1 LENGKGVF
9 VFGIGL
15 GEQIDFL
22 IEQFPGRKIRV
33 WDRDPWLV
41 RLFLMQK
48 DYSEAI
54 SSRNLILL
62 MGTDLLSYSP
72 RIDEFTVI
80 YHPLLK
86 EIYHNEAELILS
98 GVSDKRILINDGG
111 LFVDD
116 VVRFLK
122 DFGYTPFYLNLS
134 KISME
139 EIEYAIIQF
148 MPSIIFSINYQNG
161 LSELSQKFSMKLL
174 CWEIDP
180 SIDVPVSILEKNE
193 KAHIFTYRKQSI
205 DDFIASG
212 FQNVYY
218 LPLAS
223 NVKKR
228 HPEVLS
234 EEENRYICPV
244 SFVGSSM
251 AGQAEEYMK
260 SLENYYKAFCRHH
273 RISCD
278 ESMNPFKKILKIQ
291 ARDYSTYRIPELSQT
306 YLGDFLRYL
315 KENTDQPVD
324 PVNLLA
330 EKAASEKRLT
340 YLSQLGRYSLKVWGD
355 EGWKRLESEGLRY
368 MGYAGHKYEINKIY
382 SASTINIDINRLY
395 QADMVNMR
403 VFDIMACGGFV
414 IAEHSE
420 DLKEL
425 FEIDDEVV
433 TFRTFGELLE
443 KVDYYLS
450 NTDKA
455 REISY
460 RGMTAVRERHTIQNR
475 VKHMLSIVNKESYL

>member
-1 LENGKGVF
+1 
-9 VFGIGL
+9 
-15 GEQIDFL
+15 
-22 IEQFPGRKIRV
+22 
-33 WDRDPWLV
+33 
-41 RLFLMQK
+41 
-48 DYSEAI
+48 
-54 SSRNLILL
+54 
-62 MGTDLLSYSP
+62 
-72 RIDEFTVI
+72 
-80 YHPLLK
+80 
-86 EIYHNEAELILS
+86 
-98 GVSDKRILINDGG
+98 
-111 LFVDD
+111 
-116 VVRFLK
+116 
-122 DFGYTPFYLNLS
+122 
-134 KISME
+134 
-139 EIEYAIIQF
+139 
-148 MPSIIFSINYQNG
+148 
-161 LSELSQKFSMKLL
+161 
-174 CWEIDP
+174 
-180 SIDVPVSILEKNE
+180 
-193 KAHIFTYRKQSI
+193 
-205 DDFIASG
+205 
-212 FQNVYY
+212 
-218 LPLAS
+218 
-223 NVKKR
+223 
-228 HPEVLS
+228 
-234 EEENRYICPV
+234 
-244 SFVGSSM
+244 M